1 MINIIDR
8 KILTILQDGART
20 SNAEIARQVGLA
32 PSAIHA
38 RLQKLEETGL
48 IAGYTTR
55 LDAAALGFGLT
66 AFIFVRTEDT
76 PGHID
81 SAVRLAALPEIQEIH
96 HVAGEDCILVKVK
109 VADTQSLARLMREEI
124 GAIPTVKST
133 RTTIVLET
141 IKESASLPLAVRDEA
156 CGEEAV
162 GPKNGAGSRHA
173 EESHA

>member
-1 MINIIDR
+1 MIDIIDR
-8 KILTILQDGART
+8 KILTILQGGART
-20 SNAEIARQVGLA
+20 SNAEIARRVGLA
-32 PSAIHA
+32 ASAIHA

-48 IAGYTTR
+48 IAGYTAR

-76 PGHID
+76 PGHTA
-81 SAVRLAALPEIQEIH
+81 SAVRLAAVPEIQEIH

-109 VADTQSLARLMREEI
+109 VADTQALARLMREEI

-141 IKESASLPLAVRDEA
+141 IKESASLPLALREEA
-156 CGEEAV
+156 CRDAGV
-162 GPKNGAGSRHA
+162 GAQNGAGASGAEKNHA
-173 EESHA
+173 